1 MPAAV
6 CGENGTPGPGVT
18 NGKGN
23 GLGLAAA
30 GAAGGFKERLS
41 PRVEGGTVPNSS
53 NEERADGFWVVV
65 AARAGVP
72 GSTFVDMSI
81 CDGLDDR
88 SEPSESDPSAE

>member
-41 PRVEGGTVPNSS
+41 PRVE
-53 NEERADGFWVVV
+53 V
-65 AARAGVP
+65 ALYRIRV
-72 GSTFVDMSI
+72 M
-81 CDGLDDR
+81 R
-88 SEPSESDPSAE
+88 REPMAFG